1 LSKTAKFHKKHLL
14 TFRKF
19 LVTHG
24 AVETD
29 GDIPVF
35 ITFLGTLV
43 VYIIATILNAAKSA
57 VFGVYKAICRLSKV
71 NTGGLRTAI
80 VNAFKQTVTNIYF
93 RLFVFF
99 DNRKNTRK
107 LFKKRRRQYGLGK
120 AMRLYMSDLHHSM
133 KKNSHNFVT
142 FANILAPVAAV
153 VVFAV
158 AVNTVSSSSFGVSVI
173 SGGET
178 LGVVSAE
185 DVYMSAARSFSEQT
199 AYKDVENSTGEAF
212 VTARLEITPAAEV
225 MDANSLAA
233 VMMSNATV
241 IMPETRELV
250 FDTPEPLTAPAP
262 TETNPIETN
271 PDIAGKIKAYGV
283 TIDGEF
289 IGAIDDP
296 KVITTYLNGIKDAGF
311 DPEAI
316 DITFD
321 REIEYSYE
329 QFYYPEEVIDES
341 NIINTL
347 SGTREAAVFVTV
359 ESGDNPWDIAMAN
372 NLTLSELLECPAEY
386 NGEVIDD
393 LSKYCPVGATIQLS
407 AEVPFLSLLVTK
419 PRTYEVAIDYE
430 IMRSYDDSMYQGETK
445 VTTKGKEGTELVE
458 ANVTYRDGKAVSRQI
473 LSRTV
478 VTEPVTQVEVIG
490 TKEPKTMVATGGGSG
505 SYFWPVAG
513 GYISAYMGD
522 GRGHKGLD
530 IAAPYGTNIYA
541 AAQGK
546 VTRVGNKG
554 DGYGI
559 AIFITNSDG
568 NVTVYAH
575 MSSTAGMVVGD
586 TVVAGQL
593 IGYVGSTGNSTG
605 NHLHFEVRQNGSYLN
620 PTKYVSQY

>member
-1 LSKTAKFHKKHLL
+1 VSKAAKFHKKHLL

-43 VYIIATILNAAKSA
+43 VYIIGTMLQA
-57 VFGVYKAICRLSKV
+57 VRSGAVCVYKLICKVSKV
-71 NTGGLRTAI
+71 DAGGLKTAF
-80 VNAFKQTVTNIYF
+80 VNALKQAVLNVYF
-93 RLFVFF
+93 RVFVFF
-99 DNRKNTRK
+99 DNRKTTRK
-107 LFKKRRRQYGLGK
+107 LFAKRRRQYGFGK
-120 AMRLYMSDLHHSM
+120 ALRLYMSDLHYYM
-133 KKNSHNFVT
+133 KKNSHAFVT
-142 FANILAPVAAV
+142 FGNILAPVAAV
-153 VVFAV
+153 VVFVV
-158 AVNTVSSSSFGVSVI
+158 AVNTISASSFGVSVI

-178 LGVVSAE
+178 IGVVSAE
-185 DVYMSAARSFSEQT
+185 DVYMSAARAFSEQKS
-199 AYKDVENSTGEAF
+199 YYDVENSTGEAF
-212 VTARLEITPAAEV
+212 VTARLEITAANDI
-225 MDANSLAA
+225 MDADSLAA
-233 VMMSNATV
+233 AMRSSASV
-241 IMPETRELV
+241 ILPDAAPAFVE
-250 FDTPEPLTAPAP
+250 APAP
-262 TETNPIETN
+262 VQQFSETPIQTAAN
-271 PDIAGKIKAYGV
+271 SDIAGKVKAYGV

-289 IGAIDDP
+289 IGAIDEP
-296 KVITTYLNGIKDAGF
+296 KVIDTHLNGIREAGF

-316 DITFD
+316 DIQFD

-329 QFYYPEEVIDES
+329 QFYYPEEIVDES
-341 NIINTL
+341 EILDILT
-347 SGTREAAVFVTV
+347 GTREAAVYVTV
-359 ESGDNPWDIAMAN
+359 KSGDNPWDIAMAN
-372 NLTLSELLECPAEY
+372 NLTLAELLDCPAEY
-386 NGEVIDD
+386 DGEVIED
-393 LSKYCPVGATIQLS
+393 LSKFCPVGATIQLS
-407 AEVPFLSLLVTK
+407 EEVPYLSLLVTK
-419 PRTYEVAIDYE
+419 PRTYEVAIDFE
-430 IMRSYDDSMYQGETK
+430 VMKSYDDSMYQGETK
-445 VTTKGKEGTELVE
+445 VTTRGEEGVELVE

-505 SYFWPVAG
+505 TYFWPVAG
-513 GYISAYMGD
+513 GRISAYMGD

-575 MSSTAGMVVGD
+575 MSSTANIVVGD

-620 PTKYVSQY
+620 PTKFVSQY

>member
-1 LSKTAKFHKKHLL
+1 MSKTAKFHKKHLL

-24 AVETD
+24 AVESD

-43 VYIIATILNAAKSA
+43 VYIIASMLHAAKTA
-57 VFGVYKAICRLSKV
+57 AIGVYKAICKVSKV
-71 NTGGLRTAI
+71 DTGGLRQAFI
-80 VNAFKQTVTNIYF
+80 NAFKQTVTNVYF

-99 DNRKNTRK
+99 DNRKSTRK
-107 LFKKRRRQYGLGK
+107 LFKKRRRQYGLTK
-120 AMRLYMSDLHHSM
+120 AIRLYMSDLHYYM
-133 KKNSHNFVT
+133 KKNSHSFVT
-142 FANILAPVAAV
+142 FANVLAPAAAV
-153 VVFAV
+153 IVFAV
-158 AVNTVSSSSFGVSVI
+158 AVNTVSASSFGVSVI

-185 DVYMSAARSFSEQT
+185 DVYMSAARAFSEQT

-212 VTARLEITPAAEV
+212 VTARLEITPTAEV

-233 VMMSNATV
+233 VMMSNASV
-241 IMPETRELV
+241 IMPDTRSAAIAV
-250 FDTPEPLTAPAP
+250 PEPLTAPAP
-262 TETNPIETN
+262 VSETSVDII
-271 PDIAGKIKAYGV
+271 PDIAGKVKAYGV
-283 TIDGEF
+283 TVDGEF
-289 IGAIDDP
+289 LGAIDDT
-296 KVITTYLNGIKDAGF
+296 KVLSIYLNGVKESGF

-329 QFYYPEEVIDES
+329 QFYYPEEIVDES
-341 NIINTL
+341 DIIKKL

-386 NGEVIDD
+386 EGEVIED
-393 LSKYCPVGATIQLS
+393 LSKFCPVGATIQLS
-407 AEVPFLSLLVTK
+407 EEVPYLSLLVTK

-445 VTTKGKEGTELVE
+445 VTTKGEEGVELVE

-478 VTEPVTQVEVIG
+478 VTEPVTQVEIIG

-505 SYFWPVAG
+505 TYFWPVAG

-530 IAAPYGTNIYA
+530 IAAPYGTHIYA

-546 VTRVGNKG
+546 VTRVGSKG

-575 MSSTAGMVVGD
+575 MSSTADIVVGD

-605 NHLHFEVRQNGSYLN
+605 NHLHFEVRQNGTYLN